1 MELVNPGVGVIFWM
15 ALSFGL
21 LLLILGKFV
30 WPPVMRSLNERE
42 DRIEE
47 ALLAADRTREEMENM
62 VFSNQQLM
70 LEAKEERDRLIG
82 EARVVKDS
90 LIEEA
95 RLRATEEAN
104 QIIESARERI
114 HFEKMAALTDLK
126 NQIANLSIDIAE
138 KIIAK
143 ELSDPAKQEQMAK
156 ESLKDFNLN

>member
-1 MELVNPGVGVIFWM
+1 MELVNPGIGVIFWM

-42 DRIEE
+42 NRIDE
-47 ALLAADRTREEMENM
+47 ALLAADRTREEMEKM
-62 VFSNQQLM
+62 VFTNEKLM
-70 LEAKEERDRLIG
+70 LEAKGERDKLIG
-82 EARVVKDS
+82 EARAVKDS

-95 RLRATEEAN
+95 RLKATEEADR
-104 QIIESARERI
+104 IIENARERI
-114 HFEKMAALTDLK
+114 QFEKMSALTELK

-143 ELSDPAKQEQMAK
+143 ELSDPSKQEQMAK
-156 ESLKDFNLN
+156 DSLKDFNLN

>member
-1 MELVNPGVGVIFWM
+1 MELVNPGLGVIFWM
-15 ALSFGL
+15 TLSFGL

-42 DRIEE
+42 DRIDQ
-47 ALLAADRTREEMENM
+47 ALLAAERTREEMKELA
-62 VFSNQQLM
+62 FSNEKLM
-70 LEAKEERDRLIG
+70 LEAREERDKLIG
-82 EARVVKDS
+82 EARVVKES

-95 RLRATEEAN
+95 RLKATEEADR
-104 QIIESARERI
+104 IIESARERI

>member
-15 ALSFGL
+15 ALSFGF

-42 DRIEE
+42 DRIEQ
-47 ALLAADRTREEMENM
+47 ALLAADKTREEMENM
-62 VFSNQQLM
+62 VFSNQKLM
-70 LEAKEERDRLIG
+70 LEAKEERDKLIG
-82 EARVVKDS
+82 EARMVKQS

-95 RLRATEEAN
+95 RLKAKEEADR
-104 QIIESARERI
+104 IIESARERI

-138 KIIAK
+138 KIIAE
-143 ELSDPAKQEQMAK
+143 ELSDPSKQEQMAK

>member
-1 MELVNPGVGVIFWM
+1 MELVNPGIGVIFWM
-15 ALSFGL
+15 TLSFGL

-42 DRIEE
+42 NRIDE
-47 ALLAADRTREEMENM
+47 ALLAADKTREEMEKM

-70 LEAKEERDRLIG
+70 LEAKEERDKLIG
-82 EARVVKDS
+82 EARVVKES
-90 LIEEA
+90 LIADA
-95 RLRATEEAN
+95 RLKATEEAN
-104 QIIESARERI
+104 QIVESARERI

-143 ELSDPAKQEQMAK
+143 ELSDPAKQEQVAK
-156 ESLKDFNLN
+156 DSLKDFNLN

>member
-1 MELVNPGVGVIFWM
+1 MELVNPGIGVIFWM
-15 ALSFGL
+15 TLSFGL

-30 WPPVMRSLNERE
+30 WPPVIRSLNERE
-42 DRIEE
+42 NKIEE
-47 ALLAADRTREEMENM
+47 ALLAADKTHKEMEKM
-62 VFSNQQLM
+62 VFSNQKLM
-70 LEAKEERDRLIG
+70 LEAKEERDKLIG
-82 EARVVKDS
+82 EARVVKEA
-90 LIEEA
+90 LIEDA
-95 RLRATEEAN
+95 RLKATEEAN

-143 ELSDPAKQEQMAK
+143 ELSDPAKQEQVVK